1 MQITSAVIFAG
12 GKSSRM
18 GKDKALLAYGK
29 YDSMAEYQY
38 RKLEK
43 LFSQVYISAKSDKF
57 DFDAN
62 VITDGYEASSPM
74 VALVSVLEKLNE
86 SAVFVLSVDM
96 PLVDASVVSQ
106 LLKQYE
112 ESTIK
117 PDILIAKSKKG
128 MEPLC
133 AIYSQSILP
142 KAKNL
147 LRENVHRMHTLLD
160 IAVVEVLFFDNQ
172 EKFTNINTPED
183 YNKSRK

>member
-1 MQITSAVIFAG
+1 MQITSAIIFAG

-18 GKDKALLAYGK
+18 GKDKALLPYGE
-29 YDSMAEYQY
+29 YDSMTEYQY
-38 RKLEK
+38 RKLEE
-43 LFSQVYISAKSDKF
+43 LFPNVYISAKSDKF

-62 VITDGYEASSPM
+62 IITDVYAASSPM
-74 VALVSVLEKLNE
+74 VALVSVLERLDE

-96 PLVDASVVSQ
+96 PLVDTSVINQ
-106 LLKQYE
+106 LLKQYQ
-112 ESTIK
+112 ESIIK
-117 PDILIAKSKKG
+117 PDILISKSKKG

-147 LRENVHRMHTLLD
+147 LGENIHRMHTLLD

-183 YNKSRK
+183 YRAL